1 MSKPATMKAVSYG
14 PVPLKKAGA
23 GAGLLAQDDWMVEA
37 AKPMW
42 GLRGRDDLGIISQL
56 GANTIRLYGNN
67 PNESHKSFLDEA
79 HEQGLKVV
87 PGMSDFPYTQ
97 MVPGPCIQTH
107 YDCFNQS
114 RDSYALNLQ
123 TGFLTEFQE
132 YHPALSYFI
141 LINEPDLKMPSTTT
155 TEPGGPKHMARA
167 VVSAFDGL
175 LEAEKLANV
184 TGELINIT
192 ATFSYAVCI
201 VCDEFSHL
209 PALGQIATLVD
220 AMLNPESYGYEPK
233 NNITEAFLNRWV
245 HSFNTNNPARD
256 LKAQFF
262 DHYPDT
268 FGNTPVFV
276 AEYHSVILQY
286 LGITLEEDLA
296 LVMDLVSSSE
306 VFFGISFFQYQVA
319 YWKGGSEM
327 DFGLFGLGNYLIAEM
342 PYYGQKFSVWCLE
355 PQVSHS
361 TPGASLPQVLTK
373 AFEGPAAARSLD
385 YEFLCQPNPH
395 VVPLSADGFG
405 AIASQGAQRFAIFV
419 KRVVEHLGAE
429 VVDESGLESFAAQFL
444 SGKTWGELVTA
455 ISYAPSWTSF
465 SSNAACV
472 ADRTADAQQVGAAI
486 SWLCG
491 QTLPPGLSCE
501 VPKSCTEDAFTTAD
515 WLFSRW
521 YRKQNQPDPLQDC
534 NFGGAGIFA
543 SPAVRSFSACVAR
556 ARQLRGS
563 GEI

>member
-1 MSKPATMKAVSYG
+1 MKAVSYG
-14 PVPLKKAGA
+14 PVPLKEPGA

-42 GLRGRDDLGIISQL
+42 GLRGRDDLGIVRQL
-56 GANTIRLYGNN
+56 GANTVRLYGNN
-67 PNESHKSFLDEA
+67 PNESHTSFLDEA
-79 HEQGLKVV
+79 HEKGLKVV

-97 MVPGPCIQTH
+97 MLPGSCIETDF
-107 YDCFNQS
+107 DCFNQS
-114 RDSYALNLQ
+114 RDSYTLNLQ

-155 TEPGGPKHMARA
+155 TEQGQPQRMAKA
-167 VVSAFDGL
+167 IVSAFDGL

-184 TGELINIT
+184 TGDLINIT
-192 ATFSYAVCI
+192 ATFSYAICL
-201 VCDEFSHL
+201 VCDEFSNL
-209 PALGQIATLVD
+209 PALGQMATLVD
-220 AMLNPESYGYEPK
+220 AMLNPESFGYEPK
-233 NNITEAFLNRWV
+233 NNIMEAFLNRWV

-256 LKAQFF
+256 LKSQFF
-262 DHYPDT
+262 DHYPDS
-268 FGNTPVFV
+268 FGYTPVFV

-286 LGITLEEDLA
+286 LDITLEDDLA
-296 LVMDLVSSSE
+296 HIMELEKNSE

-342 PYYGQKFSVWCLE
+342 LYYGETFKIWCLE

-361 TPGASLPQVLTK
+361 TPGSSLPQVLTG
-373 AFEGPAAARSLD
+373 AFAGPGID
-385 YEFLCQPNPH
+385 YEYLCQPNPH
-395 VVPLSADGFG
+395 VVSLSQDGFG
-405 AIASQGAQRFAIFV
+405 AIASQGPERLAIFI

-429 VVDESGLESFAAQFL
+429 VVDQSGLKSFAAQFL
-444 SGKTWGELVTA
+444 TDSGKTWGDLVTA
-455 ISYAPSWTSF
+455 ISFKPFWTSF
-465 SSNAACV
+465 SSDAACV

-491 QTLPPGLSCE
+491 QELPSGLTCN

-521 YRKQNQPDPLQDC
+521 YKKQVDRDPLQDC
-534 NFGGAGIFA
+534 NFGGAAIFA
-543 SPAVRSFSACVAR
+543 SPAVRSFSACVVR
-556 ARQLRGS
+556 TQPRGS
-563 GEI
+563 V

>member
-1 MSKPATMKAVSYG
+1 ME
-14 PVPLKKAGA
+14 
-23 GAGLLAQDDWMVEA
+23 GLFGGIVEW
-37 AKPMW
+37 KC
-42 GLRGRDDLGIISQL
+42 LR
-56 GANTIRLYGNN
+56 
-67 PNESHKSFLDEA
+67 
-79 HEQGLKVV
+79 
-87 PGMSDFPYTQ
+87 
-97 MVPGPCIQTH
+97 
-107 YDCFNQS
+107 
-114 RDSYALNLQ
+114 
-123 TGFLTEFQE
+123 
-132 YHPALSYFI
+132 
-141 LINEPDLKMPSTTT
+141 
-155 TEPGGPKHMARA
+155 
-167 VVSAFDGL
+167 
-175 LEAEKLANV
+175 
-184 TGELINIT
+184 GELINIT

-373 AFEGPAAARSLD
+373 AFEGPGLD

-455 ISYAPSWTSF
+455 ISYAPLWTSF

-563 GEI
+563 GEIWPNVAMSWMLAGPWELHGLCTSCKALQEPPGFLTTSFCTTSVL